1 MRSAEVLV
9 YGGSIG
15 RAVAVVA
22 VVAVA
27 VALAPVAIKAVAA
40 KAVVKVSAKAIA
52 KSAGKTAKHLAL
64 PMGMQVASDAAN
76 QENSSLM
83 DYFRIATIEV
93 VAGAIRNPIVGDFVA
108 EIGDFIWANLTGH
121 DRSIED
127 LVFSLTS
134 SVIRTVTLNSIRTDG
149 RLGNSASGNGTNQNT
164 TEQNNN
170 NNRNRTNQNNNPRP
184 NNNNTT
190 PPRSQ
195 PEAQLADPVDAIHG
209 NVFYDITDFEY
220 TGIITFKWERTYNTK
235 NTIHLSPLG
244 YGMSNLY
251 LMHIVE
257 NYGAEENDDIIQ
269 SYHAFIN
276 KEGRQI
282 LFYPLST
289 DEQILIREEKIKIS
303 YDGTNY
309 TIFDYN
315 RKEYY
320 TFSKK
325 DNQNNYTLDK
335 IENETKSHNIKLD
348 YENNNLNA
356 ITDSVGRK
364 FKVTANQDNLI
375 TKIALG
381 DKILIQYGYNEHKDL
396 ITLKDV
402 NGSISKIEYKNH
414 LMVKR
419 ITKEN
424 NTFNW
429 EYDGIDHTAKCIHT
443 WGDSGLLEGFFKYEE
458 NYTSY
463 TNSLKQKEIFYFDEN
478 KKLTKLVRLGEVL
491 EDPNGFIDETQL
503 RETNKTI
510 YTYTEHGETQS
521 ITNPDSEKTSYK
533 YNDLGQVTEITLP
546 SGATQKLDY
555 DEKGKLTKSISPT
568 GLTTEWIYNEQGNI
582 SEIRNPNGVLEKHE
596 YNENGLLI
604 SITEEIDEIKNI
616 TKFSYDNHFN
626 ITEITYPNNAIEK
639 FTYDDEGNCTSHI
652 NPLGALEKMKYDT
665 ANRLI
670 EHTAPDG
677 NITKLKYNAYTDVIY
692 LKDNTKELN
701 FTYTA
706 LGSISSRKEQ
716 QRITHFKYDTEE
728 QLTQVINEKGE
739 KYIFERNHQGNV
751 TTETGFDNVRKSYT
765 YTPAGKLKGMRRG
778 NTSDWLRM
786 KYDKAGYL
794 SKIIYD
800 NGGEDLEEDIF
811 THGKLGELLK
821 AESKNSTLAFEY
833 DKFGNIIKEIQ
844 NDKEIIS
851 EYNSPLYP
859 FARTKLQTSL
869 GLDIN
874 TTINEFGQTTEI
886 TADFESFT
894 NHYSNIKNSNNN
906 LNSENRLNHLWN
918 IKQTFNPIGQLL
930 ERNIQVSPTKVNQTK
945 PTEIKD
951 SWNYNN
957 QGLPTT
963 KTLKTNINNRE

>member
-1 MRSAEVLV
+1 
-9 YGGSIG
+9 SIG
-15 RAVAVVA
+15 RALVVLAVVA
-22 VVAVA
+22 VVTVA
-27 VALAPVAIKAVAA
+27 VVGTGGAALAVVAGAAAVLT
-40 KAVVKVSAKAIA
+40 AVVVHDYI
-52 KSAGKTAKHLAL
+52 
-64 PMGMQVASDAAN
+64 N
-76 QENSSLM
+76 QENSSWGTFFLAGITGAVVGAKLFTLFGGVM
-83 DYFRIATIEV
+83 TFTPAFLGAAQTI
-93 VAGAIRNPIVGDFVA
+93 GAIGATATGVIKKFGD
-108 EIGDFIWANLTGH
+108 
-121 DRSIED
+121 
-127 LVFSLTS
+127 
-134 SVIRTVTLNSIRTDG
+134 TLNKKAKGLMQKAKELTRK
-149 RLGNSASGNGTNQNT
+149 LGKQ
-164 TEQNNN
+164 
-170 NNRNRTNQNNNPRP
+170 
-184 NNNNTT
+184 
-190 PPRSQ
+190 
-195 PEAQLADPVDAIHG
+195 DPVDLVTG
-209 NVFYDITDFEY
+209 MVYYDIIDFEY
-220 TGIITFKWERTYNTK
+220 TGILPFQWERTYNTR
-235 NTIHLSPLG
+235 NTNNLSPLG

-251 LMHIVE
+251 LMHIKE
-257 NYGAEENDDIIQ
+257 NCGAIEYNNDTENI
-269 SYHAFIN
+269 SLELYHSLIN
-276 KEGRQI
+276 KEGREI
-282 LFYPLST
+282 PFFPL
-289 DEQILIREEKIKIS
+289 EIGEEVTLRYEKLKIS
-303 YDGTNY
+303 YNGTSY
-309 TIFDYN
+309 TVFDYDLG
-315 RKEYY
+315 EYY
-320 TFSKK
+320 TFTKK
-325 DNQNNYTLDK
+325 DNENNYTLDK
-335 IENETKSHNIKLD
+335 IENETKSHKIALTYTNG
-348 YENNNLNA
+348 NLSL
-356 ITDSVGRK
+356 ITDSVGRE
-364 FKVTANQDNLI
+364 FKITTNQNNLI
-375 TKIALG
+375 TKITL
-381 DKILIQYGYNEHKDL
+381 DNKILIQYEYNEHKDL
-396 ITLKDV
+396 VILEDV
-402 NGSISKIEYKNH
+402 NGNVSKIEYKNH
-414 LMVKR
+414 LIIKR

-424 NTFNW
+424 NIFNW
-429 EYDGIDHTAKCIHT
+429 KYDGNDHTAKCIHT
-443 WGDSGLLEGFFKYEE
+443 WGDNGLLEGHFKY
-458 NYTSY
+458 
-463 TNSLKQKEIFYFDEN
+463 NSNNTEFINGLSEKTIVYFDEDKN
-478 KKLTKLVRLGEVL
+478 ITKIIEVGKVLTDENNQSFEL
-491 EDPNGFIDETQL
+491 ENPRGDT
-503 RETNKTI
+503 TT
-510 YTYTEHGETQS
+510 YTYTEYNETES
-521 ITNPDSEKTSYK
+521 ITNPDGEKTTYA

-555 DEKGKLTKSISPT
+555 DEKGKLIKSISPT

-582 SEIRNPNGVLEKHE
+582 SEIKNPNGVLEKHE

-604 SITEEIDEIKNI
+604 SIIEEVDQTLNTSVEEINTSQNTSELTNKIQNI
-616 TKFSYDNHFN
+616 TKFSYDNHSN

-652 NPLGALEKMKYDT
+652 NPLGAVEKMKYDT

-677 NITKLKYNAYTDVIY
+677 NITKLKYNSYTDVIY

-706 LGSISSRKEQ
+706 LGSIASRKEQ

-739 KYIFERNHQGNV
+739 KYTFERNHQGNV

-833 DKFGNIIKEIQ
+833 DKFGNVIKEIQ
-844 NDKEIIS
+844 NGKEIIS

-874 TTINEFGQTTEI
+874 TTVNEFGQTTEI

-906 LNSENRLNHLWN
+906 LNSENRLHHLWN

-930 ERNIQVSPTKVNQTK
+930 ERNIQVSPTKANQTK